1 MHIAT
6 FLFLVFPMLTL
17 GCTGPTPVPLEL
29 GPPPAALA
37 PQEGRAPDHG
47 PWNALLQ
54 KHVDANGMVDYG
66 GFAKDP
72 GLDEYLAVLSASR
85 PSDKWSRN
93 ERLAFWI
100 NVYNAFTIKLMVDN
114 PGVASIKDIRAPW
127 KTKFFRIG
135 GREMDLDAT
144 EHVELRE
151 KLNEPRIHFAIV
163 CASFS
168 CPQLWNKAFT
178 ADGLDQQLDAAAGR
192 FINDPKRN
200 QLGDEPRLSKIFD
213 WFEGDF
219 TKKGSLIE
227 FVNAYAKKR
236 IPTDAK
242 VQYLDYDW
250 RLNGTR

>member
-1 MHIAT
+1 MHILP
-6 FLFLVFPMLTL
+6 FLLLAFPLL
-17 GCTGPTPVPLEL
+17 AQGCTGPAPRPLEL
-29 GPPPAALA
+29 PPPPAELA
-37 PQEGRAPDHG
+37 PRDGRAPDHS

-54 KHVDANGMVDYG
+54 KHVDENGVVDYG

-72 GLDEYLAVLSASR
+72 GLEKYLAVLSASQ
-85 PSDKWSRN
+85 PSEQWSKN

-114 PGVASIKDIRAPW
+114 PKVASIKDINAPW

-151 KLNEPRIHFAIV
+151 KIDEPRIHFAIV

-178 ADGLDQQLDAAAGR
+178 ADGLDQQLDAAARR

-200 QLGDEPRLSKIFD
+200 QLGDKPRLSSIFD
-213 WFEGDF
+213 WFKGDF
-219 TKKGSLIE
+219 TKKGTLIAY
-227 FVNAYAKKR
+227 VNAYAQKP
-236 IPTDAK
+236 IPADAR